1 VPLKN
6 AGAFKRAATGRF
18 KPIGEIRLPESLPQ
32 TDLPI
37 DESTELFSS
46 PQTANLQVLGRASW
60 AQREY
65 QWTAPEFHHL
75 PLYFDDVPLER
86 YGQSASACQQPLVS
100 AAHFYRD
107 AALLP
112 YSIIANPI
120 HRRVSP
126 LGYFR
131 PGSPTPP
138 IRQTTLSPRFAW

>member
-1 VPLKN
+1 MKSGTAV
-6 AGAFKRAATGRF
+6 KRAATGRF
-18 KPIGEIRLPESLPQ
+18 KPIGEIRLPASPAP

-46 PQTANLQVLGRASW
+46 PQAANRQVLGRDHW

-65 QWTAPEFHHL
+65 HWTAPEFHHL

-86 YGQSASACQQPLVS
+86 YGQSASAGKQPLVS

-112 YSIIANPI
+112 YSVIANPV

-138 IRQTTLSPRFAW
+138 VRQSALTPRFAW